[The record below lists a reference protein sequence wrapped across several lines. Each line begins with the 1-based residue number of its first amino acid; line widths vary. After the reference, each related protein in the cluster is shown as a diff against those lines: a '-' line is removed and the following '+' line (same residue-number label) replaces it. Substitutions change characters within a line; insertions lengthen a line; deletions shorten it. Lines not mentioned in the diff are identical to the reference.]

1 MFTRPQQRMI
11 MYEPMSSS
19 SRCLNVMPRVMSAAI
34 SSLQF
39 ALTRR
44 NTMRLL
50 SRAALAVAAILF
62 VAPSLHAQA
71 SFSIAAGAA
80 VPIGST
86 SDGMNVGYNVTG
98 AIGIKP
104 PVAPIGLR
112 IDGMFNSMEVKGGG
126 ASSRIAAGTANV
138 TLAGPAIPMGY
149 LIGGVGM
156 YNTSVSGVSG
166 SNTDFGF
173 NVGVGLKVPLT
184 GFSTFAEA
192 RLHYINTDVERTKIV
207 PITFGITF

>member
-1 MFTRPQQRMI
+1 
-11 MYEPMSSS
+11 
-19 SRCLNVMPRVMSAAI
+19 
-34 SSLQF
+34 
-39 ALTRR
+39 
-44 NTMRLL
+44 MRLL

-62 VAPSLHAQA
+62 IAPSLHAQA

-86 SDGMNVGYNVTG
+86 SDGMNVGYNITG

-112 IDGMFNSMEVKGGG
+112 VDGMFNSLGRKGGG
-126 ASSRIAAGTANV
+126 GGSGRIAAGTANLTV
-138 TLAGPAIPMGY
+138 AGPMIPMGY

-156 YNTSVSGVSG
+156 YNSSASGGG
-166 SNTDFGF
+166 SSSTDFGF
-173 NVGVGLKVPLT
+173 NVGVGLKFPLT

-192 RLHYINTDVERTKIV
+192 RLHYINTDVVKTKFV